1 MKRIQEKIK
10 DLVDVRPYKRLNS
23 YLEDPAQTLSS
34 YYFTDD
40 TADLMAVW
48 LDGVANVQ
56 QGSGT
61 ARALA
66 GYRGVGKSH
75 FLATLGAIV
84 SQPELRS
91 RITEAHVAASAQE
104 LKRRRHLVAYVER
117 GTYDTL

>member
-10 DLVDVRPYKRLNS
+10 DLIDVRPYKRLTS

-40 TADLMAVW
+40 TANLMALW
-48 LDGVANVQ
+48 LDAVADVQ
-56 QGSGT
+56 PGNGA

-66 GYRGVGKSH
+66 GHRGVGKSH
-75 FLATLGAIV
+75 FLAALGAIV

-91 RITEAHVAASAQE
+91 RVTEAHVAASAQG
-104 LKRRRHLVAYVER
+104 L
-117 GTYDTL
+117 